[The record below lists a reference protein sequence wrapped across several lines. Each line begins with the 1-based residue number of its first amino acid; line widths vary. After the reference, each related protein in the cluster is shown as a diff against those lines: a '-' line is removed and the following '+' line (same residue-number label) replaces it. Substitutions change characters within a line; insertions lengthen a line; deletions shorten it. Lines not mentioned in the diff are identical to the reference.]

1 MAPDWLDTNDPGP
14 RCDGNALLGTGG
26 LPELELLLLECELF
40 ELDFLTCIALL
51 CVWTCSGVDDE
62 IWYEL
67 DVFDSS
73 IGVFI
78 TSVTSLIRGILDKD
92 SVTKCQPN
100 KLLCKIIEGLNIK
113 NNKQPDQLSFAKDHT
128 K

>member
-1 MAPDWLDTNDPGP
+1 M
-14 RCDGNALLGTGG
+14 
-26 LPELELLLLECELF
+26 
-40 ELDFLTCIALL
+40 
-51 CVWTCSGVDDE
+51 DDE

-73 IGVFI
+73 IGAVI
-78 TSVTSLIRGILDKD
+78 TSVISLIWGILGKD

-100 KLLCKIIEGLNIK
+100 KLLSKIIEGLNTK
-113 NNKQPDQLSFAKDHT
+113 NNKQLDQLSFAKDRT